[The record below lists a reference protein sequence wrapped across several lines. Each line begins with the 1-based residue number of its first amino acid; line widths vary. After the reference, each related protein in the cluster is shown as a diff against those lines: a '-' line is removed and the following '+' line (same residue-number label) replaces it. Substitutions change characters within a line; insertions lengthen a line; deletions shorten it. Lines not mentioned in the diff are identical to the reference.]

1 MNVDREES
9 AYTGIIFMQLLM
21 KLFIVH
27 IVCAAYK
34 MFILNIQQNLDKPLV
49 SSE

>member
-1 MNVDREES
+1 
-9 AYTGIIFMQLLM
+9 M

-34 MFILNIQQNLDKPLV
+34 TSLLNIQQNLDKPLV
-49 SSE
+49 LSE